1 MDSIGLTITAL
12 GLLAFAFIPLT
23 LVADAIHARN
33 LGGDQ

>member
-1 MDSIGLTITAL
+1 MYPLAFTLTAL

-23 LVADAIHARN
+23 LVADAIHAHT

>member
-1 MDSIGLTITAL
+1 MSSLAFTLTAL

-23 LVADAIHARN
+23 LVADAIHART